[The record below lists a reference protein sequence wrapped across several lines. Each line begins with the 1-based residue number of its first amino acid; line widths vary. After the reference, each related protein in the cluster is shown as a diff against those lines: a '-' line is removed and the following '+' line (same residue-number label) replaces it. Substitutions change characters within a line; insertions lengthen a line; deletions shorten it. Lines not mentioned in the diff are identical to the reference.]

1 MYYVVFQY
9 GPQAGAYNTIRT
21 AVAYKDEEDWK
32 QSACCGRC
40 AADPEYQ
47 KVLGEGLSYSDA
59 QEMAGETVPFTILTA
74 QLSKLTGGAKTEAE
88 VQEDM
93 EEEMR
98 KKAGVVHPYAI
109 MDTFPSLSRP
119 DKPPHEVRISKQD
132 GRVYCICR
140 GWQMRKTCRHLKS
153 FLESLDRGLLDAN
166 VFVNVD
172 TSHVACTCAD
182 FVIEG
187 KCEHIKAFL
196 KSLPGA
202 ET

>member
-9 GPQAGAYNTIRT
+9 GPEAGAYNTIRT
-21 AVAYKDEEDWK
+21 AVGYKDEEDWK
-32 QSACCGRC
+32 QSACCERC
-40 AADPEYQ
+40 ATNPEYQ
-47 KVLGEGLSYSDA
+47 KVLVEGLSYSDA
-59 QEMAGETVPFTILTA
+59 QDMAGETISFTILTT
-74 QLSKLTGGAKTEAE
+74 QISKLPGGGKTEAE
-88 VQEDM
+88 VEEDM

-132 GRVYCICR
+132 GRAYCICR

-153 FLESLDRGLLDAN
+153 FLDSLDGGQLDAD
-166 VFVNVD
+166 VFINVD
-172 TSHVACTCAD
+172 TSHVACRCAD

-187 KCEHIKAFL
+187 KCEHVKAFL